1 MASLPAPPNSGYAE
15 DIGEIEMKR
24 KNTKWI
30 IGGAII
36 AAVIIGLSFLQLG
49 DNLVYFYT
57 PAEATAQAKDLE
69 TKTIKIGAL
78 VQKGSTHWDSERV
91 TLTFL
96 LTDLQGHEIEV
107 THKGPAP
114 DLFKDGQ
121 GVVAEGRIAA
131 NGKSFVA
138 TSLLVKHSEEYK
150 KPDAEHSMDKTLLEK
165 SLFKN

>member
-69 TKTIKIGAL
+69 TKTIKIGAKI
-78 VQKGSTHWDSERV
+78 VTDS
-91 TLTFL
+91 LTPRRL
-96 LTDLQGHEIEV
+96 RMIRSPKTTNSAV
-107 THKGPAP
+107 
-114 DLFKDGQ
+114 
-121 GVVAEGRIAA
+121 
-131 NGKSFVA
+131 
-138 TSLLVKHSEEYK
+138 SL
-150 KPDAEHSMDKTLLEK
+150 
-165 SLFKN
+165 